1 MPEVSTAV
9 TEAFRQPQGTD
20 VNESNQSV
28 VSFII
33 EGLLTHFFCYYDKQ
47 DSRNISWFLEY
58 INEQE
63 HLLEV
68 QLPRRRYSDA
78 SQLSL
83 SSKSSHYDPEEVDSP
98 LLPSYYGASCVPLN
112 MLKYFLL
119 RILGSCSEVKE
130 EGRKQWISLFETE
143 VNCTVYKAY

>member
-9 TEAFRQPQGTD
+9 TEAFHQPKGTD
-20 VNESNQSV
+20 VNESNQSA
-28 VSFII
+28 VSFIT

-83 SSKSSHYDPEEVDSP
+83 STKSSHYDPEEVGSP
-98 LLPSYYGASCVPLN
+98 LLPSYYNASCVPLN

-119 RILGSCSEVKE
+119 RILGSCSEVKQE
-130 EGRKQWISLFETE
+130 QWIPPFETK
-143 VNCTVYKAY
+143 VNYTILE